1 MADGRPDA
9 LGSISVE
16 HITES
21 SDGALEVMESY
32 CDANWAGPWA
42 WDLPFPYKLRDLIE
56 DNLKMRIT
64 KIEEMKGRFNQL
76 ISQLNEG
83 DMDQFEVVMAAK
95 EMTKKIQSMIEDL
108 GKISG
113 EGLLTLK
120 DNTRSAYGDEAASQL
135 DQIQQPLN
143 QAADTLSQL
152 RAQMESAVEQLE
164 GGANTGAAIAGAEM
178 GGQPGEYDE
187 GGMGDEL
194 GSPADAM
201 GDPMGDASV
210 DELADVNL
218 DGEGDERPMKEM

>member
-1 MADGRPDA
+1 
-9 LGSISVE
+9 
-16 HITES
+16 
-21 SDGALEVMESY
+21 
-32 CDANWAGPWA
+32 
-42 WDLPFPYKLRDLIE
+42 
-56 DNLKMRIT
+56 MRIT

-164 GGANTGAAIAGAEM
+164 GGANTGAAVAGAAM
-178 GGQPGEYDE
+178 GGQPGEYDAD
-187 GGMGDEL
+187 GMGGDL